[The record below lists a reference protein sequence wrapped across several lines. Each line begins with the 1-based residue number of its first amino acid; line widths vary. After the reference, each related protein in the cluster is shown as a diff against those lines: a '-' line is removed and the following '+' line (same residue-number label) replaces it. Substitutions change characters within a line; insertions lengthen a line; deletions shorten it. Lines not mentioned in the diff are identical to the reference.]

1 MGGVALL
8 FAQEALGGAV
18 FGLAIGLV
26 AYNLL
31 KRVDNYTVEVLIT
44 LALVTGGYALAQT
57 LHVSGPLAMVVAGL
71 FIGNRGRLFAM
82 STRTREHLDTFW
94 EMTDEILNAVLF
106 VLIGLEMVL
115 VEYTPLSLLAT
126 FLAIPLVLAS
136 RLLSVGVPISLIRL
150 RRAFLP
156 YTVRMMVW
164 GGLRGGISVALA
176 LSLPSGPT
184 RDLLIT
190 MTYGVVVFAI
200 LVQGLTIGRVA
211 ARIPPSTSSSPSS
224 TP

>member
-1 MGGVALL
+1 MAEKPRWAGVALL

-44 LALVTGGYALAQT
+44 LALVTGDYALAQT
-57 LHVSGPLAMVVAGL
+57 LHISGPLAMVVAGA
-71 FIGNRGRLFAM
+71 FYRQPGPPFCDEHAYAA
-82 STRTREHLDTFW
+82 STWTPLW

-115 VEYTPLSLLAT
+115 VEYTPLSLLAA
-126 FLAIPLVLAS
+126 FLTIPLVLAS

-150 RRAFLP
+150 RRAFFALYGP
-156 YTVRMMVW
+156 ND
-164 GGLRGGISVALA
+164 GLGRLA
-176 LSLPSGPT
+176 GRHLGRARAFRYRAAPT
-184 RDLLIT
+184 AT
-190 MTYGVVVFAI
+190 C
-200 LVQGLTIGRVA
+200 
-211 ARIPPSTSSSPSS
+211 SSP
-224 TP
+224 